1 MRRTLGKPVLTVLKW
16 QIAATAL
23 LAAVAALIA
32 GAHGAGSAVA
42 GGAVSIVAGMASALV
57 AVLGKGNSAGGIL
70 VGALRAEAV
79 KIGLALLLLWLVLS
93 NYPQAAVGVLLLSSY
108 EEQSLRGVLPRQG
121 VTFVQK
127 PLSPDVL
134 VDAARG
140 ALATGSARGSAL

>member
-1 MRRTLGKPVLTVLKW
+1 VLKW

-42 GGAVSIVAGMASALV
+42 GGAVSIVAGIASALV

-93 NYPQAAVGVLLLSSY
+93 NYPQAAVGVLL
-108 EEQSLRGVLPRQG
+108 G
-121 VTFVQK
+121 TFVVTM
-127 PLSPDVL
+127 LIFSMAFFV
-134 VDAARG
+134 REY
-140 ALATGSARGSAL
+140 